1 MLDGFLKATTHNII
15 VKIQMDFKNAPKH
28 ITLLLV
34 QGYSIWLKK
43 SLIHNMFNQIVCQ
56 VATLHY

>member
-1 MLDGFLKATTHNII
+1 MLDGFLKATTHNNI

-34 QGYSIWLKK
+34 QG
-43 SLIHNMFNQIVCQ
+43 LIRVCQ
-56 VATLHY
+56 VATLLY

>member
-1 MLDGFLKATTHNII
+1 MLDGFLKATTHYII

-34 QGYSIWLKK
+34 QG
-43 SLIHNMFNQIVCQ
+43 LIRLSVK
-56 VATLHY
+56 